1 MKQSSSWKIE
11 LCKIIFVLRTEGEV
25 GVWKMAESA
34 AGSWSQ
40 IWDCPITLAGWQA
53 SGGGG
58 KSQEEADGFHLI
70 GVGRTWVPSSPGIGL
85 SFKKALETG
94 IPSSTY

>member
-1 MKQSSSWKIE
+1 MKQCSSWKIE

-25 GVWKMAESA
+25 GAWKMAESA

-53 SGGGG
+53 SGG
-58 KSQEEADGFHLI
+58 EEKA
-70 GVGRTWVPSSPGIGL
+70 
-85 SFKKALETG
+85 KKKQMDFT
-94 IPSSTY
+94 S